1 MHDTIYRKVIK
12 KSWLSLKWTHLIN
25 NRNIPDWKSRL
36 SHVGN
41 SSSIQIFAHNSE
53 TETFRCSHKHTCFHT
68 YTFTHI
74 QHRHSVTLKYTYKQH
89 TWVLT
94 LTHVPHV
101 HSCSHTYAPTYS
113 HTLKIP
119 YYTHTQIHTTYTR
132 VHTYAYIHTLLKI
145 SLHNILTCA
154 LTAIGTLFHTLTFS
168 HTRRDIHTH
177 IRTHSYMHFTYTHNI
192 YTYTLTDSYANS
204 SIHTHACTQSYI
216 PSNTHSHTHS
226 LLKVRLAPGFLW
238 SSWWICN
245 CSCFRVSISSALLEL
260 ILNGSFSQIFQ
271 FKPFIFPRRFL
282 VCIHNETWLE

>member
-25 NRNIPDWKSRL
+25 NRNIPDWKSQL

-53 TETFRCSHKHTCFHT
+53 TETFRRSHKHTCFHT

-119 YYTHTQIHTTYTR
+119 YYTHTQTWG
-132 VHTYAYIHTLLKI
+132 
-145 SLHNILTCA
+145 LHPCIL
-154 LTAIGTLFHTLTFS
+154 
-168 HTRRDIHTH
+168 
-177 IRTHSYMHFTYTHNI
+177 
-192 YTYTLTDSYANS
+192 
-204 SIHTHACTQSYI
+204 
-216 PSNTHSHTHS
+216 
-226 LLKVRLAPGFLW
+226 
-238 SSWWICN
+238 
-245 CSCFRVSISSALLEL
+245 SISQRPLLL
-260 ILNGSFSQIFQ
+260 MLSGIRISTYKFWRDTSNQTIAV
-271 FKPFIFPRRFL
+271 P
-282 VCIHNETWLE
+282 NM